1 MKIKEI
7 EVLTGMSR
15 DNIRFYERCGLLE
28 PYRNENG
35 YREYS
40 DENVLT
46 LKKIKLLRTLHISID
61 DIKGEEFTFAH
72 FQTLEKEGFL
82 IGSIFTDTIYYYLT
96 SKAVDY
102 FSEKKKS
109 IEADKKEKSIV
120 TRRYWLDKIIPFA
133 ALLISAIAL
142 LNSIFKWWQA

>member
-1 MKIKEI
+1 MKFLSESEENCLQFLLNRKDNVGFGNDD
-7 EVLTGMSR
+7 EV
-15 DNIRFYERCGLLE
+15 
-28 PYRNENG
+28 
-35 YREYS
+35 
-40 DENVLT
+40 
-46 LKKIKLLRTLHISID
+46 SID
-61 DIKGEEFTFAH
+61 DIKSEEFTFAH